1 MRFILSSVDEES
13 GDKVTHEFNAL
24 HINTVFERFED
35 FLRGCGYVF
44 DGHIEVINDVQEPE
58 EITVDTPVQDYS
70 YYQTGAGGGYYDPY
84 PPGEGAMYS
93 PGDIYLDTFNEGVEG
108 ASGLDSIVDELY
120 NHTEDQDG
128 DWPTQCKNID
138 TIAKGRE

>member
-1 MRFILSSVDEES
+1 MPKFILSSIDEEN

-58 EITVDTPVQDYS
+58 VKFNSHDNINS
-70 YYQTGAGGGYYDPY
+70 YYHDDIVPYGAVGADYKIDDLTGFGGGV
-84 PPGEGAMYS
+84 
-93 PGDIYLDTFNEGVEG
+93 DIYDDLY
-108 ASGLDSIVDELY
+108 SLRDEDE
-120 NHTEDQDG
+120 EDR
-128 DWPTQCKNID
+128 TSKE
-138 TIAKGRE
+138 A